1 MFFHIYF
8 LLFKLIYTELTF
20 DSQIGIYKDQTLTS
34 SNYKGILYKWLDIS
48 NTTWKEFIISENI
61 TDLVKFI
68 PAYID
73 NDYELDLIVLDFNSF
88 LYW

>member
-1 MFFHIYF
+1 LEFIKIK
-8 LLFKLIYTELTF
+8 LFYPAITKVVSI
-20 DSQIGIYKDQTLTS
+20 KA
-34 SNYKGILYKWLDIS
+34 DIS

-68 PAYID
+68 PAFID
-73 NDYELDLIVLDFNSF
+73 LDNELDLIVLDFDSY